1 MNRLFRLFRR
11 DNAKAAG
18 DIQAPGFLR
27 VGLHPYMGE
36 IPSRDLPDAQAELY
50 QRLSWVYIAVT
61 ITAQTA
67 AGTPFQVKQ
76 LTGEKTNA
84 IENHPFELLLKA
96 PNPMQSRFEFLE
108 ALIGFRALTGN
119 AYIWLNR
126 TGPDK
131 PPAELWLIPPDRIE
145 PVPDENLYLRGYQY
159 DPGVGPLIPLEPWE
173 ICHMKRFHPRNRFV
187 GLSPIESLAVIAQGD
202 LAMSKWNTNFF
213 DKNYAKP
220 AGALAFA
227 DPIPE
232 PQWEAMKAEIKE
244 QHGGTERRM
253 MMLRN
258 AGKGGVS
265 WIPMGVSQK
274 DMEFLNAR
282 TFSKEEIFAAFA
294 PGLSSMLAI
303 NATEA
308 NSKTGKA
315 TFSEMTIWPIHQAV
329 AEKFTND
336 ILPGYGE
343 GLVGEFD
350 DVRESDR
357 QMDLKE
363 QEIAFQVL
371 TVKEIRER
379 YYQLKPL
386 GDERDDQL
394 VSGATA
400 APPKEEPEPV
410 VMPPTPPPAPP
421 AAMVE
426 ETEETP
432 EDDTTL
438 RDDLLRWQRK
448 LSKRA
453 KADKPID
460 DVSFESDVI
469 PAVLHAAIE
478 GALSATRTTDEIRA
492 VFDDALMWGAYP

>member
-1 MNRLFRLFRR
+1 
-11 DNAKAAG
+11 
-18 DIQAPGFLR
+18 
-27 VGLHPYMGE
+27 
-36 IPSRDLPDAQAELY
+36 
-50 QRLSWVYIAVT
+50 
-61 ITAQTA
+61 
-67 AGTPFQVKQ
+67 
-76 LTGEKTNA
+76 
-84 IENHPFELLLKA
+84 
-96 PNPMQSRFEFLE
+96 
-108 ALIGFRALTGN
+108 
-119 AYIWLNR
+119 
-126 TGPDK
+126 
-131 PPAELWLIPPDRIE
+131 
-145 PVPDENLYLRGYQY
+145 
-159 DPGVGPLIPLEPWE
+159 
-173 ICHMKRFHPRNRFV
+173 
-187 GLSPIESLAVIAQGD
+187 
-202 LAMSKWNTNFF
+202 
-213 DKNYAKP
+213 
-220 AGALAFA
+220 
-227 DPIPE
+227 
-232 PQWEAMKAEIKE
+232 
-244 QHGGTERRM
+244 
-253 MMLRN
+253 
-258 AGKGGVS
+258 
-265 WIPMGVSQK
+265 MGVSQK

-282 TFSKEEIFAAFA
+282 TFNKEEIFAAFA
-294 PGLSSMLAI
+294 PGLSSMLAV

-379 YYQLKPL
+379 YYQLEPL

-400 APPKEEPEPV
+400 APPKEEPEPAM
-410 VMPPTPPPAPP
+410 MPPTPPPAPP
-421 AAMVE
+421 AVVVE
-426 ETEETP
+426 ETEDTP

-453 KADKPID
+453 KADKPFD
-460 DVSFESDVI
+460 DVLFESDVI